1 MAFADLR
8 QFLDYLDKAGHLLRI
23 DKEVNTRY
31 EIAAYIRKTSDQQG
45 PALFF
50 ERIRGFDMQVA
61 GGLFATVRGAAL
73 ALQCNI
79 DQIHS
84 KLVQGASHPILPAVV
99 KHGPCHDVVNKGDS
113 VDLNMLPVPVYS
125 EKDSGPFLTMG
136 VTISKDPET
145 GIRNLGIY
153 RNEVKGK
160 NRLGISAQ
168 ALYAHLAKAE
178 AKGQALPVA
187 IALGVDPA
195 LIIAACWKAP
205 YGVDEMAVAGGLRES
220 PVELVKAQTS
230 DLEVPANAEIVI
242 EGMVLPNVR
251 EIEGPFGEY
260 AGYYNPPK
268 PKPVIQVTAITHKH
282 NPIFLAG
289 LTGMP
294 TTENHVLKQI
304 CLEASY
310 GWELKQKFAG
320 VRDVHLPAAGAQ
332 GLLAVVSMHPT
343 SKSEARHVI
352 AFMLGN
358 RPVIKCVITVDD
370 DIDIRNIEKV
380 IWAVMTRFQPVEDV
394 ILLSNLIPAALDPSG
409 PRGLAGEADGLA
421 PDADASGMGIDAT
434 RPYGK
439 SFPELVSIPGVD
451 RIPDLSKKS

>member
-8 QFLDYLDKAGHLLRI
+8 QFLDYLAEMGHLLRI
-23 DKEVNTRY
+23 DKEVDTRY

-61 GGLFATVRGAAL
+61 GGLFATLRGAAL

-79 DQIHS
+79 DEINT
-84 KLVQGASHPILPAVV
+84 KLVQGATHPIPPVVV
-99 KHGPCHDVVNKGDS
+99 KYGHCHDVVNKGES
-113 VDLNMLPVPVYS
+113 VDLNTLPIPVYS

-145 GIRNLGIY
+145 GIRNLGVY

-160 NRLGISAQ
+160 DRLGISAQ

-178 AKGQALPVA
+178 AKGKALPVA

-195 LIIAACWKAP
+195 MIIAACWKAP
-205 YGVDEMAVAGGLRES
+205 YGVDEMALAGGFRGS

-268 PKPVIQVTAITHKH
+268 PKPVIQVTAITHKR

-332 GLLAVVSMHPT
+332 GLLAIVSMRPT

-358 RPVIKCVITVDD
+358 RPVLKCVITVDD
-370 DIDIRNIEKV
+370 DIDIHNIEKV
-380 IWAVMTRFQPVEDV
+380 IWAVMTRFQPAEDV

-409 PRGLAGEADGLA
+409 PRGVVGETDSLT
-421 PDADASGMGIDAT
+421 PDADASGIGIDAT

-451 RIPDLSKKS
+451 RVPDLVKRS